1 MASPGHTSAGGSV
14 ARERFGSPFAAA
26 LVALALAAA
35 TAWVWRG
42 TLAIPFH
49 LDDHHTVADN
59 LEIRDLGNCGRFL
72 RLFFARGV
80 FKTGLAINYALAAKL
95 PGGEPRPA
103 AFHAVNL
110 GIQLLNAVLAFLLV
124 RAMLVRGPRAV
135 SPAAAGLAA
144 AGTAGVWAWSPHQAM
159 AVNLIASRP
168 ETQAA
173 GFVLAALFL
182 AVLARD
188 AHRSG
193 RARLAL
199 GGSAALAAALAIG
212 SKSVAVTVF
221 PLWLLVTRF
230 LGPPSPATRGEPV
243 AAVGQ
248 GGAVSIRAAF
258 TGCLVAGCA
267 GAALLLSG
275 EVWQSRYH
283 GAWANLC
290 TQAPVV
296 LRYARLMVAPHRVS
310 LIHDVP
316 IRTGL
321 DAVALL
327 SMLALAAALTGG
339 AWLAHRR
346 DWLGCGLLWDL
357 IAIAPSSSLIPR
369 GEPLLEYRSYLAT
382 LGLAGALV
390 YGVVRV
396 GSWSAARLQAE
407 PLRFWVP
414 AGALVGWM
422 IVLAAHT
429 TAVNRAYGDA
439 LALWSRAARLA
450 PGSYRAHHGYGR
462 ALYGAGRYAEAAEHY
477 RRSIA
482 LEPGFPN
489 NYWNLAAALAA
500 QNDLAEAERELRRGL
515 AVAPS
520 HPNALVNLGVIRRRL
535 NDPGGAMAS
544 FERALAVEPAH
555 AEGNYNL
562 ADLLCEGGAFA
573 AAARH
578 YEAALR
584 VRPSYAKAL
593 AGLATARVGM
603 GDPTEATRLAER
615 ALAVDPNEATAH
627 AALADAWAASNRHA
641 EALATLER
649 GLTRSPG
656 HRLLTRKKGWLL
668 AASPVP
674 EQRDPAAAGR
684 LAAMLVHASGGTDAR
699 ELDLLAAAHAA
710 AGRFD
715 AAALTARRA
724 LGLLRRPEDEHLIR
738 QITQRLQLYE
748 SRRPYLHPPT
758 PPDSKTDE
766 KKVAAEP
773 IEKVQ

>member
-1 MASPGHTSAGGSV
+1 
-14 ARERFGSPFAAA
+14 
-26 LVALALAAA
+26 
-35 TAWVWRG
+35 
-42 TLAIPFH
+42 
-49 LDDHHTVADN
+49 
-59 LEIRDLGNCGRFL
+59 
-72 RLFFARGV
+72 
-80 FKTGLAINYALAAKL
+80 
-95 PGGEPRPA
+95 
-103 AFHAVNL
+103 
-110 GIQLLNAVLAFLLV
+110 
-124 RAMLVRGPRAV
+124 
-135 SPAAAGLAA
+135 
-144 AGTAGVWAWSPHQAM
+144 M
-159 AVNLIASRP
+159 AVNLIASRA

-173 GFVLAALFL
+173 GFVLAALFG

-188 AHRSG
+188 AHRSR

-199 GGSAALAAALAIG
+199 GGSATLAAALAIG
-212 SKSVAVTVF
+212 SKSVAVAVF
-221 PLWLLVTRF
+221 PLWLLVTWF
-230 LGPPSPATRGEPV
+230 LQPPSPATRGEPV
-243 AAVGQ
+243 VAGRQ
-248 GGAVSIRAAF
+248 GGALSVRAA
-258 TGCLVAGCA
+258 VAACGVVSGCA
-267 GAALLLSG
+267 LAGLLLSG

-283 GAWANLC
+283 GPWANLC

-296 LRYARLMVAPHRVS
+296 LRYAWLTLAPHRVS
-310 LIHDVP
+310 LVHDPP

-321 DAVALL
+321 DATSLF
-327 SMLALAAALTGG
+327 SMLALVAALASG
-339 AWLAHRR
+339 AWLARRR
-346 DWLGCGLLWDL
+346 DWLGCGLLGYL

-369 GEPLLEYRSYLAT
+369 GEPMLEYRGYLAT

-396 GSWSAARLQAE
+396 GSWPAARLQAE

-414 AGALVGWM
+414 AGALAGWM

-500 QNDLAEAERELRRGL
+500 LNDLAGAERELRRGL
-515 AVAPS
+515 AVAPNQ
-520 HPNALVNLGVIRRRL
+520 PNALVNLGVIRRRL
-535 NDPGGAMAS
+535 NDPGGAAAF

-578 YEAALR
+578 YEVALR

-593 AGLATARVGM
+593 AGLATARAGM
-603 GDPTEATRLAER
+603 GDPAEAARLAER

-748 SRRPYLHPPT
+748 SRRPYLLPPT